1 MLLELAL
8 VELLHGRAHALYLP
22 PSPEVSRVLDAGK
35 LKIRMTA
42 VGVGLDGELAFGRSR
57 GSGYIMG

>member
-22 PSPEVSRVLDAGK
+22 PSPEVSRVLDAGE
-35 LKIRMTA
+35 LKTRKTA
-42 VGVGLDGELAFGRSR
+42 VGVGLDEKLSNRR
-57 GSGYIMG
+57 ESGCTMG